1 MSWTGRTPG
10 AVFSSVS
17 GVWKWFE
24 TDISGVRFECSSCCP
39 WDICLLL
46 QPNYPVFTVSASF
59 AFAWV
64 SHSHYISLL
73 GLNFNPT
80 LQLAFLS
87 FVSISPF
94 PPGLHLASYIT
105 YIDSAQCADLWLR
118 AQVSALAC
126 LRPVLCSLWHS
137 DSESW
142 IQGLP
147 WRASQC
153 GCSSSL
159 EWVLMSIKLNLER
172 RVIVCILKQKLPYL
186 SQYTVQKIVW

>member
-17 GVWKWFE
+17 GVWKQFE

-80 LQLAFLS
+80 LQSAFLS

-94 PPGLHLASYIT
+94 PPDCTWLPISLTSTLLGVQICDSGLGFQPWPVSGLCCVLSDTQILRVEYRVFHGELLGV
-105 YIDSAQCADLWLR
+105 DS
-118 AQVSALAC
+118 
-126 LRPVLCSLWHS
+126 HHH
-137 DSESW
+137 
-142 IQGLP
+142 
-147 WRASQC
+147 
-153 GCSSSL
+153 
-159 EWVLMSIKLNLER
+159 
-172 RVIVCILKQKLPYL
+172 
-186 SQYTVQKIVW
+186 